1 MISAPLIDYLKK
13 GIFTLLGSI
22 LAVYLFVIL
31 MTYTGND
38 PSWSHISS
46 DMTAINNMGGETG
59 AWLSDLLYSFFGFGA
74 WWLLAFL
81 VYESILIWWDNK
93 PTFWLLRLVAYVFL
107 ILSASALFAQ
117 VIALVQQVADPMTSG
132 LKGVAGGIIGLELQA
147 RLAQLLSQWGSVTFL
162 TVFVIITATFAFNIH
177 WLTIYE
183 KIKSWSWLGSGIRN
197 QDSEFDHSQT
207 SQEADAVQQDV
218 NVNDTVI
225 AEKNQQQYEQLP
237 LELQAA
243 DHAGNRENGSR
254 SGRFSNVL
262 TDFLSTSGLG
272 AGVKAS
278 MIAAAQAASDSARRD
293 EQLQTAATMASNAT
307 ISNINQASTP
317 VANAPITPVRKVEPS
332 FAWNDANTVDDL
344 LANEMNMGQ
353 DTIPYDSSAI
363 NAPRSDESAADFFDS
378 SNIDVS
384 DAETDSKELSTTNI
398 SSTQPAFD
406 TNQESVQLPNESQ
419 VNPLLNAEHHTDTDI
434 SDSVDTVD
442 TLVDAWLAEHAA
454 VPSATELGK
463 EEEAP
468 ILETVF
474 APTVEVSDN
483 LVNDSVNKPADDF
496 SNEWSVEKPEFS
508 NDLESSSIAGMAS
521 ASKVV
526 NVIAP
531 AFETTDMTP
540 TNTPPANPKL
550 PPTVETSA
558 SMPDIKLNIEPDN
571 QLTTATKPTVSFAV
585 PEGDSSNHI
594 TDMMPEDDS
603 VEDSNAP
610 VMPHISDDIAFSQ
623 KSRSM
628 QTAAYRSSLSPIPEM
643 SILDKPD
650 PNRQPSYTLAEL
662 EQLSELLEI
671 KLQEFNVKANVVNAI
686 PGPVVT
692 RFEVDLAPG
701 IKASKVT
708 GISRDLAR
716 SLSMAS
722 LRVVE
727 VIPGKPYIG
736 IEVPNKQREMVR
748 LIELLDTEKFKDPKA
763 QISMAMGKDIGGK
776 AIITDLARAPHM
788 LVAGTTGSG
797 KSVLVNAMLLS
808 MLLKYTPNEL
818 RMILIDPKQLELA
831 NYNDIPHLLTP
842 VVTDMTE
849 AASALSWCVAE
860 MERRYQL
867 MSLLKVRKLN
877 EFNKKVIAAEK
888 SGNPMLDP
896 LWRPNDSVSIS
907 QAPKLKTLPMI
918 VIVADEFAD
927 MIMQVGKQAEELI
940 TRLAQKSR
948 AAGIH
953 LILATQR
960 PSVDVITGL
969 IKANIPVRAALRVNS
984 KVDSR
989 TILDSGGAEDMLGN
1003 GDMLFLGP
1011 GQIEPDRVHGAYVS
1025 DEEVNSVCDAWR
1037 ERGAPDYIDNMAG
1050 NFELSSPGG
1059 GSSASAS
1066 GEDDDL
1072 YNEAVGFIME
1082 TRKVSASSIQRKFS
1096 IGYNRAARIV
1106 DSMEDAGLVS
1116 SMGKS
1121 GKRELLM

>member
-1 MISAPLIDYLKK
+1 MISAALIEYLKK
-13 GIFTLLGSI
+13 GIFTFLGVI
-22 LAVYLFVIL
+22 VAVYLFVIL
-31 MTYTGND
+31 LTYTGND

-46 DMTAINNMGGETG
+46 DMTTINNMGGSTG

-74 WWLLAFL
+74 WWLLVFL

-93 PTFWLLRLVAYVFL
+93 PTFWLLRLVSYVFL
-107 ILSASALFAQ
+107 LLSSSALFAQ
-117 VIALVQQVADPMTSG
+117 LVAIIQQVANPMVTG
-132 LKGVAGGIIGLELQA
+132 LQGVAGGIIGLELQA
-147 RLAQLLSQWGSVTFL
+147 RLAQLLSQWGSVLFL

-177 WLTIYE
+177 WTALYRKFTAL
-183 KIKSWSWLGSGIRN
+183 SWLGSGVRDERSQSQYDN
-197 QDSEFDHSQT
+197 SQASQSLSEAET
-207 SQEADAVQQDV
+207 ADAQAHA
-218 NVNDTVI
+218 N
-225 AEKNQQQYEQLP
+225 EFEQLP
-237 LELQAA
+237 LELPVASHNQTA
-243 DHAGNRENGSR
+243 DM
-254 SGRFSNVL
+254 SGRFSGVL
-262 TDFLSTSGLG
+262 TDFLAKSGLG
-272 AGVKAS
+272 ASVKAS
-278 MIAAAQAASDSARRD
+278 LAADAAAEAAAAQKTLKKSMNDTPHTSAASTTETAPNTSNTARVAAMS
-293 EQLQTAATMASNAT
+293 EAAATTAAF
-307 ISNINQASTP
+307 
-317 VANAPITPVRKVEPS
+317 KVEPS
-332 FAWNDANTVDDL
+332 FAWNDDNMVDDL
-344 LANEMNMGQ
+344 LSNELMAAQASSHSASDPIPADAAQSDTLDMQITPVIETNAVPNVALNDGQ
-353 DTIPYDSSAI
+353 QVASAQTIQNPVINEVAKSSAATNVADSS
-363 NAPRSDESAADFFDS
+363 
-378 SNIDVS
+378 
-384 DAETDSKELSTTNI
+384 
-398 SSTQPAFD
+398 
-406 TNQESVQLPNESQ
+406 
-419 VNPLLNAEHHTDTDI
+419 
-434 SDSVDTVD
+434 SVDMTSKVD
-442 TLVDAWLAEHAA
+442 ELASTWLAEHEVSSAA
-454 VPSATELGK
+454 TDNTLSATQAESNTQAESK
-463 EEEAP
+463 PVAEVDEAVRN
-468 ILETVF
+468 TAF
-474 APTVEVSDN
+474 SDA
-483 LVNDSVNKPADDF
+483 SQADDQQQVLAKQPTGN
-496 SNEWSVEKPEFS
+496 NEAQAQDVQSAVTPTSAVAESV
-508 NDLESSSIAGMAS
+508 
-521 ASKVV
+521 
-526 NVIAP
+526 
-531 AFETTDMTP
+531 DMTP
-540 TNTPPANPKL
+540 TNTPPADPKAA
-550 PPTVETSA
+550 PTVETASPTNSA
-558 SMPDIKLNIEPDN
+558 ES
-571 QLTTATKPTVSFAV
+571 ATSSKPTISFAV
-585 PEGDSSNHI
+585 PEDGSGNLI
-594 TDMMPEDDS
+594 TDMMPDDDS
-603 VEDSNAP
+603 KYDDTNTP
-610 VMPHISDDIAFSQ
+610 VMPDIHDDAAFAQ
-623 KSRSM
+623 RSRAM
-628 QTAAYRSSLSPIPEM
+628 QTAEYRGSLSAIPEL

-650 PNRQPSYTLAEL
+650 PNREPSYTVSEL

-671 KLQEFNVKANVVNAI
+671 KLQEFNVKAEVVNAI

-692 RFEVDLAPG
+692 RFEVELAAG
-701 IKASKVT
+701 VKASKVT

-748 LIELLDTEKFKDPKA
+748 LIELLNTEKYKDPKA
-763 QISMAMGKDIGGK
+763 QISMAMGKDIGGNP
-776 AIITDLARAPHM
+776 IITDLARAPHM

-797 KSVLVNAMLLS
+797 KSVLVNSMLLS

-818 RMILIDPKQLELA
+818 RLILIDPKQLELA

-849 AASALSWCVAE
+849 AASSLSWCVAE

-867 MSLLKVRKLN
+867 MSLLKVRKLD
-877 EFNKKVIAAEK
+877 EFNKKVRAAEK
-888 SGNPMLDP
+888 AGKPMLDP
-896 LWRPNDSVSIS
+896 LWRPNDNVSID

-953 LILATQR
+953 LMLATQR

-1025 DEEVNSVCDAWR
+1025 DEEVNRVCDAWR

-1059 GSSASAS
+1059 GSTGSAS

-1072 YNEAVGFIME
+1072 YNDAVAFIME

-1106 DSMEDAGLVS
+1106 DSMEEAGLVS